1 MKRKEALERL
11 KKPEMKKDF
20 LKNEFKFVAN
30 KLGLSESELEVIFN
44 GKNKTFRDYKN
55 RKWIIN
61 IGTKIMMIL
70 GLEKRLFR

>member
-11 KKPEMKKDF
+11 KKPEMKNDF

-30 KLGLSESELEVIFN
+30 KLGLSENELEVLFN
-44 GKNKTFRDYKN
+44 GENKTFRDYKN

-61 IGTKIMMIL
+61 IGTKVMMIL